1 MKKADQWSGLL
12 LSILAAGM
20 NWAAA
25 CLPYGNNHNPGPGFF
40 PLWLGVILGGMS
52 IGLFVQTTWRKEN
65 ERTLRN
71 ILEED
76 VRWGKV
82 LLVIV
87 GLILYGVLMDYL
99 GFVIVTFLL
108 MALLLRF
115 IEPQP
120 WKVVIGW
127 ALVGSA
133 GSYLIFEVW
142 MKLRLPKGF
151 MGF

>member
-1 MKKADQWSGLL
+1 MKKADQWSGLA
-12 LSILAAGM
+12 LSILAVGM
-20 NWAAA
+20 IWAALG
-25 CLPYGNNHNPGPGFF
+25 LPYGNIHNPGPGFF

-52 IGLFVQTTWRKEN
+52 IALFVQTTRGKES
-65 ERTLRN
+65 ERTLGD

-82 LLVIV
+82 LLVLAV
-87 GLILYGVLMDYL
+87 LILYAFLMDYI
-99 GFVIVTFLL
+99 GFLIVTFLL
-108 MALLLRF
+108 MIVLLRF

-127 ALVGSA
+127 ALGGSV

-151 MGF
+151 LGI